1 MKSAVV
7 YKSVH
12 HGNTRKIA
20 GTIAHSLKGDLFDLE
35 DFKKDMIKE
44 YDLIGFGSGIYYYR
58 PHKDMRKFLESL
70 DEVENKEAF
79 TFKPAGMGNQTNG

>member
-20 GTIAHSLKGDLFDLE
+20 ETVAHSLKGDLFDLE
-35 DFKKDMIKE
+35 DFNRDMVKE

-58 PHKDMRKFLESL
+58 PHKDMRKFLETL

-79 TFKPAGMGNQTNG
+79 TFKPVGMGNQTNG

>member
-1 MKSAVV
+1 MV
-7 YKSVH
+7 
-12 HGNTRKIA
+12 
-20 GTIAHSLKGDLFDLE
+20 
-35 DFKKDMIKE
+35 KE

-79 TFKPAGMGNQTNG
+79 TFKPVGMGNQTNG